1 MEPRNVPDEPAKLI
15 NFFKSWPLSTQMF
28 TTVCDKI
35 ESPHLAAYQSM
46 TLSKKSTCGTELGAK
61 LATFSWNTIFT
72 WKGTDRQN
80 YGYLVFDVWQAFS
93 QKWTKWACHLNKN
106 S

>member
-1 MEPRNVPDEPAKLI
+1 
-15 NFFKSWPLSTQMF
+15 MF

-72 WKGTDRQN
+72 
-80 YGYLVFDVWQAFS
+80 
-93 QKWTKWACHLNKN
+93 
-106 S
+106 